1 MARFDL
7 TDDEWSVIQPLLP
20 TPGRGPQ
27 RRDDRQVLNGIFYV
41 LRTGI
46 AWEDLPERYGPPKT
60 AYNRYNR
67 WGLKGVWQSVFNALA
82 VQDEDSLA
90 FIDSSIVK
98 AHRYAAGSKK
108 GNWQKVLAAH
118 AVAAQPKFTLP

>member
-7 TDDEWSVIQPLLP
+7 TDDEWSVIQLLLP
-20 TPGRGPQ
+20 AQGRGPQ